1 MLLPFSEGVELLDFA
16 FSAEW
21 EQNAFLRWIAGDEF
35 GMSFNEFK
43 EAVKPRPVK
52 SSAQIIL
59 RWQIQAGYIAI
70 PGSSNP
76 DHIAENY
83 DVFDFELTVDEMEK
97 IYQLDRHERYESW

>member
-52 SSAQIIL
+52 SSAQILADVEEIMS
-59 RWQIQAGYIAI
+59 RTQWRK
-70 PGSSNP
+70 SS
-76 DHIAENY
+76 
-83 DVFDFELTVDEMEK
+83 
-97 IYQLDRHERYESW
+97 